1 MENIE
6 DKKIL
11 IIDDDTFLLDMYA
24 MKFKKEGFEVIAI
37 PDAEEALNKLKEES
51 VSPKIVLFD
60 LIMPKL
66 DGAGFLQGLHDA
78 KIADRFVKI
87 VLSNQ
92 GQQSDIDTLT
102 KIGVDGYII
111 KALHTPSEV
120 VKKVVEL
127 FNKTKNNLWIKFLKI

>member
-11 IIDDDTFLLDMYA
+11 IVDDDTFLLDMYA
-24 MKFKKEGFEVIAI
+24 MKFKKEGFEVVAI
-37 PDAEEALNKLKEES
+37 PDAEEALKKIKEETIK
-51 VSPKIVLFD
+51 PKIILFD

-66 DGAGFLQGLHDA
+66 DGIGFIKELYNL
-78 KIADRFVKI
+78 KIADHFVKI

-92 GQQSDIDTLT
+92 GQQADLDTLN

-111 KALHTPSEV
+111 KALNTPSEV

-127 FNKTKNNLWIKFLKI
+127 FNKKMS